1 MKHVHKAINFLQ
13 KLSDVNKQQPPGTV
27 EHDSEE
33 HQFSGSGEDT
43 TTKQKVDLK
52 RWNPPDTVPDVLEM
66 DTFTRH
72 DDIKKGIVD
81 NDIDDERTN
90 GNGLPSS
97 KYMDPIVSRL
107 LQGMKPL
114 PRSTREVVAHEDEDD
129 PIVSRILQGMKSRP
143 SNPTSSDYDFDVEG
157 SSSIGEDYD
166 LNVGVINIDDNL
178 EEDLDDL
185 EDITA
190 NNAWED
196 YQLEYNYL
204 DDLLYGFDDAAKDF
218 DDDQDRSEDSEVD
231 TNEIEFRDFPLEDG
245 YVRIPIKYPGL
256 NITKV
261 EAPNPKLW
269 TAEEAFID
277 QVRELGHIIH

>member
-1 MKHVHKAINFLQ
+1 MPQ
-13 KLSDVNKQQPPGTV
+13 V
-27 EHDSEE
+27 E
-33 HQFSGSGEDT
+33 FGA
-43 TTKQKVDLK
+43 
-52 RWNPPDTVPDVLEM
+52 
-66 DTFTRH
+66 
-72 DDIKKGIVD
+72 
-81 NDIDDERTN
+81 N
-90 GNGLPSS
+90 GGPSS
-97 KYMDPIVSRL
+97 GFADNSDP
-107 LQGMKPL
+107 
-114 PRSTREVVAHEDEDD
+114 
-129 PIVSRILQGMKSRP
+129 
-143 SNPTSSDYDFDVEG
+143 F
-157 SSSIGEDYD
+157 
-166 LNVGVINIDDNL
+166 

-185 EDITA
+185 EDISV

-218 DDDQDRSEDSEVD
+218 DDDQDRSQDSEVD

-277 QVRELGHIIH
+277 QVRNLGSKLAKYLFSNVICR